1 MCTELILAIIYFT
14 TISFVNYL
22 LFKLLKSYINE
33 ISILKKLCN
42 EV

>member
-22 LFKLLKSYINE
+22 LLKLLISYKNE
-33 ISILKKLCN
+33 IETLRKLCN
-42 EV
+42 